1 MNTKLATAALLIAV
15 TAGPALAADNHDA
28 GHSNYGVCLY
38 RHEIDGWGDR
48 DDHSMVV
55 NDRFG
60 RKYLLSLAGL
70 CSDLR
75 FSLAAGV
82 KPFGGGDPCVSRGD
96 HIVMRG
102 GGTGR
107 MPSACW
113 VTKVQ
118 PYTKEMQ
125 DADRAARAEHKPLP
139 AY

>member
-1 MNTKLATAALLIAV
+1 MKTILATAALLAAV
-15 TAGPALAADNHDA
+15 TAVPALAADNHDA
-28 GHSNYGVCLY
+28 NNGVCLY
-38 RHEIDGWGDR
+38 RHQIDGWGDR
-48 DDHSMVV
+48 DNHSMVV
-55 NDRFG
+55 NDVFG
-60 RKYLLSLAGL
+60 RKYLLSLAGV

-102 GGTGR
+102 GGTGM

-139 AY
+139 SY